1 MNYQSV
7 LNGKNI
13 LITGGTGSFGNQ
25 MVKELSN
32 YKPKK
37 ILIFSRDEDKQ
48 NTMKREFQSQPISK
62 AIKYLIGD
70 VRDYDRLYTVCKDVD
85 IVFHAAAL
93 KQVPTVEMYPLE
105 AIRTNIIGS
114 HNLIKASIE
123 RRVKHVIAVST
134 DKAVK
139 PVNAM
144 GMTKALQEKLF
155 RSDQY
160 EQNKTIF
167 CSVRYGN
174 VLGSRGSVIPLW
186 DSKISKKQ
194 PLPVTHPDMTRF
206 LLTLHD
212 AIQLVFY
219 ALKNAKG
226 GEIFVKKAPSARIV
240 DLAKAYAE
248 IAIKRKDYPIEF
260 VGIRPGEK
268 IHELLISEE
277 EMRFAIEKK
286 DHYVIKREKHEF
298 DKESTK
304 KKISFNEYSSGSV
317 KLMNRNEL
325 KSIMKNLSWVI

>member
-1 MNYQSV
+1 MSYQSV

-13 LITGGTGSFGNQ
+13 LITGGTGSFGYQ

-32 YKPKK
+32 YRPKS

-48 NTMKREFQSQPISK
+48 NTMKQELRNQPISK
-62 AIKYLIGD
+62 VIKYVIGD
-70 VRDYDRLYTVCKDVD
+70 VRDYDRLYTVCKDID

-93 KQVPTVEMYPLE
+93 KQVPTVELYPLE
-105 AIRTNIIGS
+105 AVKTNIIGS
-114 HNLIKASIE
+114 HNLVRASID
-123 RRVKHVIAVST
+123 RKIKHVVAIST

-144 GMTKALQEKLF
+144 GMTKALQEKIF

-160 EQNKTIF
+160 EHSNTIF

-194 PLPVTHPDMTRF
+194 PLPVTHANMTRF

-226 GEIFVKKAPSARIV
+226 GEIFVKKAPSAKII

-248 IAIKRKDYPIEF
+248 ITTKEKNYPIEF

-268 IHELLISEE
+268 IHEILVSEE

-286 DHYVIKREKHEF
+286 DHYVIKREDYEF

-304 KKISFNEYSSGSV
+304 KKISFDEYSSGSV
-317 KLMNRNEL
+317 KLMSMVEL
-325 KSIMKNLSWVI
+325 KNIMKDLSWIN

>member
-1 MNYQSV
+1 MKYSSV
-7 LNGKNI
+7 LNNKNI
-13 LITGGTGSFGNQ
+13 LITGGTGSFGYQ
-25 MVKELSN
+25 ILKELVDYN
-32 YKPKK
+32 PKS
-37 ILIFSRDEDKQ
+37 IRIFSRDEDKQ
-48 NTMKREFQSQPISK
+48 NTMKQQIQNQKNSK
-62 AIKYLIGD
+62 ITKFIIGD
-70 VRDYDRLYTVCKDVD
+70 VRDYDSLLTACKDVD
-85 IVFHAAAL
+85 VIFHAAAL
-93 KQVPTVEMYPLE
+93 KQVPTVELYPYE
-105 AIRTNIIGS
+105 AIKTNIIGA
-114 HNLIKASIE
+114 HNLVKAAIA
-123 RRVKHVIAVST
+123 RNVKHVIAIST

-144 GMTKALQEKLF
+144 GMTKALQEKIF

-160 EQNKTIF
+160 EQSKTII

-194 PLPVTHPDMTRF
+194 PLPVTHSNMTRF

-226 GEIFVKKAPSARIV
+226 GEIFVKKAPSAKIV

-248 IAIKRKDYPIEF
+248 IITKKKNYPIDY

-268 IHELLISEE
+268 IHEILVSEE
-277 EMRFAIEKK
+277 EMRFAIEEN
-286 DHYVIKREKHEF
+286 DHYVIKKENYEF

-304 KKISFNEYSSGSV
+304 KKIKFEEFSSGSV
-317 KLMNRNEL
+317 KLMSINEL
-325 KSIMKNLSWVI
+325 KNIMKNLSWIN